1 MADEGHSSIQM
12 SSYSKLCVT
21 VDRSKMDLKYF
32 MAKVLGLFFWL
43 PSTCCMSLYRSP
55 VTSPLLLRGFT
66 VFFSWLY
73 EASWFISWDL
83 SSGLLW
89 HFRILL
95 TVGWNFV
102 AVWCFYVNSSWHL
115 VWSAKANW
123 PTAWICDRT
132 SMISKAKIVIN
143 PSADVIWCS
152 RSNLIISPA
161 IS

>member
-43 PSTCCMSLYRSP
+43 PLP
-55 VTSPLLLRGFT
+55 VACPCTARLWCLPPASWFHS
-66 VFFSWLY
+66 VFSWLY